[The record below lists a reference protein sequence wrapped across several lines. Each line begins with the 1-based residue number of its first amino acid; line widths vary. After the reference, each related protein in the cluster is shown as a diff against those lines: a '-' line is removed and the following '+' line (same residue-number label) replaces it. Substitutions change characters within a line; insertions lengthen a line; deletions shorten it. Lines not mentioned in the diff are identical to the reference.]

1 MALIEAAAAGRV
13 DEVARLVRSGAPLEI
28 QDAQGRS
35 ALLLAVAGN
44 HVAVA
49 KALIEAGAS
58 PNTQAANRDTPWLLA
73 GALGRTEIIAAM
85 LPRQPDLSI
94 RNRYGGNA
102 LIPACER
109 AHVEAVK
116 LLLTSGIDLDHVND
130 LGWTCLL
137 EIVILGD
144 GGPRHQQVARLVLD
158 AGADPNLADRDGV
171 TPVGSCPPARPA
183 GHRPADRTGRR
194 PLSPNDLAWTADRAT
209 CAANAARPPPT
220 SANRRGPP
228 HDRHPARPPLLQS
241 QQPLSTTRNC
251 WRGISASASRASR
264 RPMSRNIASARA
276 GSA

>member
-1 MALIEAAAAGRV
+1 MRPVRSWCGFVLGMMMTCSPALAAGAALIEAASAGRV
-13 DEVARLVRSGAPLEI
+13 DEVARMIQSGAPLDA

-35 ALLLAVAGN
+35 ALLRAVAGD
-44 HVAVA
+44 HVSVA
-49 KALIEAGAS
+49 KVLLEAGAS

-73 GALGRTEIIAAM
+73 GALGRAEIIAAM
-85 LPRQPDLSI
+85 LPRKPDLSI

-158 AGADPNLADRDGV
+158 AGANPSLAEKDGV
-171 TPVGSCPPARPA
+171 TPLAHARQRGQQAIARLIEQA
-183 GHRPADRTGRR
+183 GGR
-194 PLSPNDLAWTADRAT
+194 
-209 CAANAARPPPT
+209 
-220 SANRRGPP
+220 
-228 HDRHPARPPLLQS
+228 
-241 QQPLSTTRNC
+241 
-251 WRGISASASRASR
+251 
-264 RPMSRNIASARA
+264 
-276 GSA
+276 